1 MATHHMKRNPI
12 IAELVKRIALGEVR
26 ATSKYLGIPLD
37 RTYNQRFP
45 LYRELCKIE
54 RKKK

>member
-1 MATHHMKRNPI
+1 MKRNPI